1 MNFICRP
8 RNGYFFTGTYRHS
21 DRYFYGAKQCNS
33 GGLFIRKIIIAVF
46 FSLGLALHSFGQS
59 NQKVT
64 VQRTLDIMGS
74 KFEFTLVVPNEE
86 IGYINIEEAASE
98 IKRIERMISSWI
110 PESET
115 SLINSNA
122 GVTPVKVS
130 EELFKFIERCIKISE
145 ITDGAFDISYG
156 PLTELWRFDG
166 SMQYLPTPE
175 EIRRCVERVDYKQI
189 ELNTLERTI
198 FLKMQGMILNFGG
211 IGKGYAVDRA
221 KELLV
226 SKGVLAGMINASG
239 DITTW
244 GTKSTGE
251 KWLIG
256 IENPGWRKNIF
267 TWIPIVESSVSI
279 TSNYKKY
286 VMMNGKRYSHIINPK
301 TGYPVTGIDKVAV
314 LSKTSELC
322 DALATAVVILGKE
335 KGLALIEQ
343 LGGTEVII
351 ADNLGEIAHSNGIL
365 LDQ

>member
-1 MNFICRP
+1 MNSIFRP
-8 RNGYFFTGTYRHS
+8 RSGYCFTGTYRQS
-21 DRYFYGAKQCNS
+21 VRFSFGAIKFNS
-33 GGLFIRKIIIAVF
+33 SGVFIRNTFISF
-46 FSLGLALHSFGQS
+46 FFGLGLILHSFGQGS
-59 NQKVT
+59 QKVT
-64 VQRTLDIMGS
+64 VQRTLDIMGA
-74 KFEFTLVVPNEE
+74 KYEFTLVVPNEE

-122 GVTPVKVS
+122 GITPVKVS
-130 EELFKFIERCIKISE
+130 DELFKLIERCIKISE

-156 PLTELWRFDG
+156 PLTDLWRFDG

-175 EIRRCVERVDYKQI
+175 EIRRSVERVDYKQI
-189 ELNTLERTI
+189 QLSSLEHTI
-198 FLKMQGMILNFGG
+198 FLEKEGMKLNFGG
-211 IGKGYAVDRA
+211 VGKGYAVDKA
-221 KELLV
+221 KELLI

-244 GTKSTGE
+244 GTKSSGE

-279 TSNYKKY
+279 TANYKKY
-286 VMMNGKRYSHIINPK
+286 VMVNGKRYSHIINPK

-335 KGLALIEQ
+335 NGLALIEQ

-351 ADNLGEIAHSNGIL
+351 ADNLGEIIHSNGVL

>member
-1 MNFICRP
+1 MNSIYRP
-8 RNGYFFTGTYRHS
+8 RNGFTLTGKNRQS
-21 DRYFYGAKQCNS
+21 DSFFYGAVKWVS
-33 GGLFIRKIIIAVF
+33 RGILLRKMVISF
-46 FSLGLALHSFGQS
+46 LLGLGIILNSFGQS
-59 NQKVT
+59 DKRVT
-64 VQRTLDIMGS
+64 VQRTLEIMGS

-98 IKRIERMISSWI
+98 IKRVENMISSWI
-110 PESET
+110 SESET

-122 GVTPVKVS
+122 GLSPVKIS
-130 EELFKFIERCIKISE
+130 DELFKLIDRCLKISE

-156 PLTELWRFDG
+156 PLTDLWRFDG

-175 EIRRCVERVDYKQI
+175 EIRRCVEKVDYRQI
-189 ELNTLERTI
+189 ELNGLERTVY
-198 FLKMQGMILNFGG
+198 LKKPGMKLNFGG
-211 IGKGYAVDRA
+211 IGKGYAVDKA
-221 KELLV
+221 KELLI

-279 TSNYKKY
+279 TVNYKRY
-286 VMMNGKRYSHIINPK
+286 VMINDKRYSHIINPK
-301 TGYPVTGIDKVAV
+301 TGYPVTGIDKAAV
-314 LSKTSELC
+314 LTKTSELC

-335 KGLALIEQ
+335 DGLALIDQ

-351 ADNLGEIAHSNGIL
+351 ADNLGKIVHSNGIL

>member
-1 MNFICRP
+1 MNSIYRP
-8 RNGYFFTGTYRHS
+8 RDGFTCTGNDGQS
-21 DRYFYGAKQCNS
+21 DSFSYGAVKCNS
-33 GGLFIRKIIIAVF
+33 RGIF
-46 FSLGLALHSFGQS
+46 FRNIYLSILLGLGISFASFGQ
-59 NQKVT
+59 NDKRVT
-64 VQRTLDIMGS
+64 VQRTLEIMGA

-86 IGYINIEEAASE
+86 IGFINIEEAASE
-98 IKRIERMISSWI
+98 IKRVENMISSWI
-110 PESET
+110 TESET
-115 SLINSNA
+115 SLINSNS
-122 GVTPVKVS
+122 GITPVKIS
-130 EELFKFIERCIKISE
+130 DELFKLIDRCMRISE

-175 EIRRCVERVDYKQI
+175 EIRSCVEKVDYRQI
-189 ELNTLERTI
+189 ELSTTERTV
-198 FLKMQGMILNFGG
+198 FLKKPGMKLNFGG
-211 IGKGYAVDRA
+211 IGKGYAVDKA
-221 KELLV
+221 KELLI

-244 GTKSTGE
+244 GTKATGE

-279 TSNYKKY
+279 TVNYKRY
-286 VMMNGKRYSHIINPK
+286 VMINGKRYSHIINPK

-314 LSKTSELC
+314 LTKTSELC
-322 DALATAVVILGKE
+322 DALATAVVILGKQD
-335 KGLALIEQ
+335 GLALIDQ

-351 ADNLGEIAHSNGIL
+351 ADNLGEIVHSNGIL

>member
-1 MNFICRP
+1 MGGHQGNGVSSYRLILLKILLLCTVLATSVEFISAQ
-8 RNGYFFTGTYRHS
+8 NTGY
-21 DRYFYGAKQCNS
+21 
-33 GGLFIRKIIIAVF
+33 
-46 FSLGLALHSFGQS
+46 
-59 NQKVT
+59 VT
-64 VQRTLDIMGS
+64 VKRSLELMGS
-74 KFEFTLVVPNEE
+74 KFEFTLVAPNEE

-98 IKRIERMISSWI
+98 VKRIENTISSWN

-115 SLINSNA
+115 SLINENA
-122 GVTPVKVS
+122 GLSPVKVS
-130 EELFKFIERCIKISE
+130 DEVFNLIQRSIYISE

-156 PLTELWRFDG
+156 PLNDLWKFDG

-175 EIRRCVERVDYKQI
+175 EINDCIEKVGYKDI
-189 ELNTLERTI
+189 ELNTAGRTVY
-198 FLKMQGMILNFGG
+198 LRKKGMKLGFGG

-221 KELLV
+221 KNILM
-226 SKGVLAGMINASG
+226 SKGVIAGMINAAG

-244 GTKSTGE
+244 GTKASGE

-279 TSNYKKY
+279 TDNYKKY
-286 VMMNGKRYSHIINPK
+286 VSVNGKRYSHIIDPR
-301 TGYPVTGIDKVAV
+301 TGYPITGIDKVTV
-314 LSKTSELC
+314 LAKTSELC

-335 KGLALIEQ
+335 DGLDLVDQ

-351 ADNLGEIAHSNGIL
+351 ADNLGNIVHSSGIL

>member
-1 MNFICRP
+1 MNSISRP
-8 RNGYFFTGTYRHS
+8 RSGYCFTGI
-21 DRYFYGAKQCNS
+21 DRQSVSFLSGAVKCNS
-33 GGLFIRKIIIAVF
+33 GGIFYQKSLISFLFC
-46 FSLGLALHSFGQS
+46 LGVLICSFGQS
-59 NQKVT
+59 DRKVT
-64 VQRTLDIMGS
+64 VQRTLEIMGS

-98 IKRIERMISSWI
+98 IKRVERMISSWI

-115 SLINSNA
+115 SLINENA
-122 GVTPVKVS
+122 GISPVKVS
-130 EELFKFIERCIKISE
+130 DELFKLIDRCIKISE
-145 ITDGAFDISYG
+145 ITDGAFDISFG
-156 PLTELWRFDG
+156 PLTDLWRFDG
-166 SMQYLPTPE
+166 SMQYMPTPE
-175 EIRRCVERVDYKQI
+175 EIRRSVEKVGYEEI
-189 ELNTLERTI
+189 YLNTLERTI
-198 FLKMQGMILNFGG
+198 FLKKEGMKLNFGG
-211 IGKGYAVDRA
+211 VGKGYAVDKA
-221 KELLV
+221 KELLI

-335 KGLALIEQ
+335 DGLALIDQ

-351 ADNLGEIAHSNGIL
+351 ADNLGEIEHSTGIL

>member
-1 MNFICRP
+1 MNSNSRPRSGYLLTGIDRQFVRLLIGVVKCDSKVVFVRKTFIFLLFGLGVFIC
-8 RNGYFFTGTYRHS
+8 
-21 DRYFYGAKQCNS
+21 
-33 GGLFIRKIIIAVF
+33 
-46 FSLGLALHSFGQS
+46 SFGQS
-59 NQKVT
+59 DSRVT
-64 VQRTLDIMGS
+64 VQRTLEIMGA
-74 KFEFTLVVPNEE
+74 KYEFTLVVPNEE

-98 IKRIERMISSWI
+98 IKRVEKMISSWI

-115 SLINSNA
+115 SLINENA
-122 GVTPVKVS
+122 GISPVKVS
-130 EELFKFIERCIKISE
+130 DELFKLIDRCIKISE

-175 EIRRCVERVDYKQI
+175 EIRRCVDRVGYDRIY
-189 ELNTLERTI
+189 LNTLERTV
-198 FLKMQGMILNFGG
+198 FLKKPGMKLNFGG
-211 IGKGYAVDRA
+211 VGKGYSVDRA
-221 KELLV
+221 KELLI

-279 TSNYKKY
+279 TANYKKY

-335 KGLALIEQ
+335 NGLALIDQ

-351 ADNLGEIAHSNGIL
+351 ADNLGEIEHSTGIL

>member
-1 MNFICRP
+1 MK
-8 RNGYFFTGTYRHS
+8 Y
-21 DRYFYGAKQCNS
+21 NS
-33 GGLFIRKIIIAVF
+33 SGVFIRNILISF
-46 FSLGLALHSFGQS
+46 LFGLGLVLHSFGQG

-64 VQRTLDIMGS
+64 VQRTLDIMGA

-130 EELFKFIERCIKISE
+130 DELYKLIERCIKISE

-156 PLTELWRFDG
+156 PLTDLWRFDG

-175 EIRRCVERVDYKQI
+175 EIRRCVEKVDYKEI
-189 ELNTLERTI
+189 ELSSLEHTI
-198 FLKMQGMILNFGG
+198 FLKKAGMKLNFGG
-211 IGKGYAVDRA
+211 VGKGYAVDKA
-221 KELLV
+221 KELLI
-226 SKGVLAGMINASG
+226 SKGVLAGMINAAG

-279 TSNYKKY
+279 TANYKKY

-322 DALATAVVILGKE
+322 DALATAVVIQGKE
-335 KGLALIEQ
+335 NGLALIEQ

-351 ADNLGEIAHSNGIL
+351 ADNLGEIVHSNGIL

>member
-1 MNFICRP
+1 MICIIRP
-8 RNGYFFTGTYRHS
+8 KSHFCFSGV
-21 DRYFYGAKQCNS
+21 DWES
-33 GGLFIRKIIIAVF
+33 GGTACGKFKDKSFAR
-46 FSLGLALHSFGQS
+46 LGRIFLQTVLLIFALCASGFGQADR
-59 NQKVT
+59 NVT
-64 VQRTLDIMGS
+64 VQRSIEIMGS

-98 IKRIERMISSWI
+98 IKRVEKMISSWD

-122 GVTPVKVS
+122 GVSPVKVS
-130 EELFKFIERCIKISE
+130 EELYKLIERCVQISE
-145 ITDGAFDISYG
+145 ITYGAFDISYG
-156 PLTELWRFDG
+156 PLTELWKFDG
-166 SMQYLPTPE
+166 SMSYLPTPE
-175 EIRRCVERVDYKQI
+175 EIRRCVEKVGYQKID
-189 ELNTLERTI
+189 LSGLERTI
-198 FLKMQGMILNFGG
+198 FLKKKGMKLNFGG
-211 IGKGYAVDRA
+211 VGKGYAVDRA

-226 SKGVLAGMINASG
+226 SKGVMAGMINASG

-244 GTKSTGE
+244 GTKSSGE

-279 TSNYKKY
+279 TANYKKY
-286 VMMNGKRYSHIINPK
+286 VMVNGKRYSHIINPK
-301 TGYPVTGIDKVAV
+301 TGYPITGIDKVAV
-314 LSKTSELC
+314 LSKTSEFS

-335 KGLALIEQ
+335 DGLALIDQ

-351 ADNLGEIAHSNGIL
+351 ADNMGDVVHSNGIL

>member
-1 MNFICRP
+1 MA
-8 RNGYFFTGTYRHS
+8 GYKRLRASANRTNPFKKFLLSVLVFATTVTY
-21 DRYFYGAKQCNS
+21 
-33 GGLFIRKIIIAVF
+33 
-46 FSLGLALHSFGQS
+46 GQTRGF
-59 NQKVT
+59 VT
-64 VQRTLDIMGS
+64 VQRSLELMGS

-98 IKRIERMISSWI
+98 IKRIENTISSWN

-115 SLINSNA
+115 SLINENA
-122 GVTPVKVS
+122 GQSPVKVS
-130 EELFKFIERCIKISE
+130 DELFKLIQRSIQISE
-145 ITDGAFDISYG
+145 LTNGAFDISYG
-156 PLTELWRFDG
+156 PLNDLWKFDG

-175 EIRRCVERVDYKQI
+175 EISNCVDKVGYKDI
-189 ELNTLERTI
+189 ELDFTEKSVY
-198 FLKMQGMILNFGG
+198 LKKKGMKLGFGG

-221 KELLV
+221 KAILM
-226 SKGVLAGMINASG
+226 SKGVIAGMINASG

-244 GTKSTGE
+244 GTKATGE

-279 TSNYKKY
+279 TDNYKKY
-286 VMMNGKRYSHIINPK
+286 VSVNGKRYSHIINPR
-301 TGYPVTGIDKVAV
+301 TGYPITGIDKVTV
-314 LSKTSELC
+314 LAKTSELC

-335 KGLALIEQ
+335 EGLALVDQ

-351 ADNLGEIAHSNGIL
+351 ADNLGNIVHSSGIL